1 MDFSNLPAPSSYD
14 DWKSW
19 AAMLVQQLQTQ
30 GGESAQNYPLWI
42 EDSSKERGGLPAA
55 ADGDVVRV
63 KSEDG
68 TISLKYWDEESGSW
82 KATADTSG
90 LESQV
95 GNLESQVESQLAEKL
110 DLDLGNL
117 AVEGYPVVT
126 NLALPQQSRE
136 IFYGNTT
143 SWTLVPEDGWVYCY
157 TTNGAGAQAWRDNGI
172 EVSLDGSTKAFQL
185 HYTSFWRMGI
195 MYPVKKGWY
204 IRSFIASDGV
214 ARTALHYWPNGDLQN
229 AEESS

>member
-30 GGESAQNYPLWI
+30 GGESAQNFPLWI
-42 EDSSKERGGLPAA
+42 EDSRKERGGLPAA
-55 ADGDVVRV
+55 ADGDVVRA

-68 TISLKYWDEESGSW
+68 TLSLQYWSEASGSW
-82 KATADTSG
+82 KATA
-90 LESQV
+90 
-95 GNLESQVESQLAEKL
+95 
-110 DLDLGNL
+110 
-117 AVEGYPVVT
+117 EGYPVVT

-185 HYTSFWRMGI
+185 HYTSYWRMGI

-214 ARTALHYWPNGDLQN
+214 ARTELHYWPNGDLQN
-229 AEESS
+229 AGESS